1 MERFNLEIATQ
12 QGVSADRR
20 GGGGVGIPPG
30 PSSPPLDLPTAV
42 TGQSQASQE
51 AGPGVLTEKCSH
63 LLLDLLAPK
72 KR

>member
-20 GGGGVGIPPG
+20 GGGWVGIPPG
-30 PSSPPLDLPTAV
+30 PSSLDLPTAV

-63 LLLDLLAPK
+63 LLLDPPAPK